1 MDLTNDSTIPLF
13 ISNFVTV
20 LLILFFSRDRN
31 QQTAVYKEQI
41 ARLESQSL
49 RAQMNPHFIFNAL
62 NGIQSVMIL
71 QGEAMVNKY
80 LGVFSKMLRFTM
92 DMSNNDLIS
101 LKDELIY
108 LTTYIELQNMR
119 MQQDVDFLVKIDEKI
134 DPHQCFL
141 PTMLLQPIVENA
153 IIHGLQPLK
162 KNKKIEIK
170 VKKVKK
176 EKNLLRIT
184 VEDNGVGRKAS
195 QDRKQKMERK
205 HTSYA
210 SQILKERID
219 IYSYLRR
226 EKTDFFMENINSS
239 KKNTGTRAVLVFP
252 YLIEKEKFI

>member
-20 LLILFFSRDRN
+20 LFILFFSRDRN
-31 QQTAVYKEQI
+31 QQNAVYKEQI

-71 QGEAMVNKY
+71 QGEEMVNKY

-119 MQQDVDFLVKIDEKI
+119 MPHRVDFHVKITDNV
-134 DPHQCFL
+134 DPQKCFL

-162 KNKKIEIK
+162 ENGKIVIRI
-170 VKKVKK
+170 KKV
-176 EKNLLRIT
+176 KNLLRIT
-184 VEDNGVGRKAS
+184 VEDNGVGRKES
-195 QDRKQKMERK
+195 QLRKQKMERK
-205 HTSYA
+205 YTSYA

-226 EKTDFFMENINSS
+226 EKTDFFMENIDSS
-239 KKNTGTRAVLVFP
+239 KKHTGTRAVLVFP
-252 YLIEKEKFI
+252 YLTEKEKLI

>member
-1 MDLTNDSTIPLF
+1 MDLINDSTIPLF

-31 QQTAVYKEQI
+31 QQNAVYKEQI
-41 ARLESQSL
+41 ARLESHAL

-71 QGEAMVNKY
+71 QGEEVVNKY
-80 LGVFSKMLRFTM
+80 LSVFSKMLRFTM
-92 DMSNNDLIS
+92 DMANNDLIS

-119 MQQDVDFLVKIDEKI
+119 IEHPVVLKIKIGESI
-134 DPHQCFL
+134 DPEKCFL

-153 IIHGLQPLK
+153 IIHGLHPLI
-162 KNKKIEIK
+162 KNGCIEIK
-170 VKKVKK
+170 IKK
-176 EKNLLRIT
+176 EKKELHVT
-184 VEDNGVGRKAS
+184 VEDNGIGRKQS
-195 QDRKQKMERK
+195 QLRKQKMKQK

-226 EKTDFFMENINSS
+226 EKTDFYMENIDSS
-239 KKNTGTRAVLVFP
+239 KTHTGTRAVLVFP
-252 YLIEKEKFI
+252 YLTEKEKFI